1 MNTSIT
7 DRPIATRLLNRG
19 LGQHFTRTGV
29 VGIYG
34 KRSMNLTFKALT

>member
-19 LGQHFTRTGV
+19 LGQHVTRTGV
-29 VGIYG
+29 VGIYVPWPSFTSG
-34 KRSMNLTFKALT
+34 LEA